1 VGYSGSLEQLVVN
14 STVAGEV
21 TAYLWGAGGGGGGG
35 PEGNASGGGYGL
47 KYQGSTATDPFHD
60 VYAYLAS
67 GYYVRRV
74 GDLQG
79 NVNVPVNIVGYSV
92 VVNGAEVYRTNGEG
106 AQSPPADLAVRFEYV
121 GRSYYN
127 IDYDTGTVELVQC
140 FSFSYSAETPGAA
153 GNGSAGGYS
162 RVTFNVEPGD
172 LIEVGVGQGGGAG
185 QIDPG
190 GSSTTGVTYTGSVA
204 NQPFEVFAYAPPPVV
219 IVPGT
224 SGYYIHI
231 LFDYNDVGGVI
242 GTYYL
247 GYSVVVNGVV
257 VYQNEMAGGNPGQ
270 AVPPPAT
277 VAQKTTFVG
286 NSFIRGNP
294 GPYGQL
300 EVVQCWSFQYYPSNS
315 GYPTLAGVGGLGYS
329 PKEIFSSRSP
339 PPGAEQTWPVK
350 NAAYNEFTNTYGVW
364 EQDNALTNFTRT
376 YRVYFPS
383 STKYLFTLGCDS
395 YGYVYLDDT
404 LVMEGQGCA
413 LGQTPVQYVLYVE
426 QGYHNVKM
434 QGTGTPPITW
444 STRDTNIV
452 SGQTLYPTTRQN
464 DTALLATF
472 GVWSNS
478 QQRGGTVDTGW
489 FVTFPVSGYYT
500 ITGSSTGVGLNTEG
514 EGAGGGIYI
523 SGTPYILLGG
533 NSGGTTVQVKRYIPA
548 GSYSVYV
555 SAETPGNSGQLSGI
569 AFSIQLDAGVPGANT
584 MALAIATPGSL
595 NAYSGG
601 AGGRPGAQGIS
612 GGGGGGGGATTLFKN
627 GQLIG
632 IAAGGGGGGGAGRLG
647 RVLQCDAPGL
657 GGLNTAYGGVP
668 TGTEG
673 QRYLGDGGGG
683 GGAGG
688 GVQGGLG
695 GATRGNE
702 QTAFGGAN
710 GTSLGDYTQASTN
723 VNSVG
728 TESPYW
734 NRYRGTGGLGGSVF
748 TLIPQAGAN
757 GYAVL
762 VFKQS
767 GIRVKDEGEWKSPR
781 VIWIKQNN
789 VWIQVDTVWV
799 KNNTG
804 QWNKVLGSNSSS
816 PDFES
821 LYNQMGWTYY
831 PYPEGDQPAPPP
843 PPPDPPPGN
852 YFGGYE
858 WSIF

>member
-1 VGYSGSLEQLVVN
+1 LVVN

-35 PEGNASGGGYGL
+35 PEGNTAGGGYGL
-47 KYQGSTATDPFHD
+47 RYQGSTATDPFHD

-79 NVNVPVNIVGYSV
+79 NVDVPVNIVGYSV

-106 AQSPPADLAVRFEYV
+106 AQSPPPDLAVRFEYV

-127 IDYDTGTVELVQC
+127 IDYDTGLVELVQC
-140 FSFSYSAETPGAA
+140 FSFSYSAVTPGAA

-190 GSSTTGVTYTGSVA
+190 GSSTTGVTYTGSTA
-204 NQPFEVFAYAPPPVV
+204 TQPFSTGLVPPVPPVV
-219 IVPGT
+219 IAPGT
-224 SGYYIHI
+224 SGYYINI
-231 LFDYNDVGGVI
+231 LEQYNDVGNIVNI
-242 GTYYL
+242 YYL
-247 GYSVVVNGVV
+247 GYSVVVNGVE
-257 VYQNEMAGGNPGQ
+257 VYMNQVSGGGPD
-270 AVPPPAT
+270 ARPPPPT
-277 VAQKTTFVG
+277 LAQKTTYVG
-286 NSFIRGNP
+286 LSYIGGNA
-294 GPYGQL
+294 GPYGQ
-300 EVVQCWSFQYYPSNS
+300 VSRVQCWSFQYYPSNS

-339 PPGAEQTWPVK
+339 PTGAAEVWPVK
-350 NAAYNEFTNTYGVW
+350 NSAYNEFTNTYGVW
-364 EQDNALTNFTRT
+364 EQDNAVPNFTRT
-376 YRVYFPS
+376 YQVYFPS
-383 STKYLFTLGCDS
+383 STKYLFTLGCDT
-395 YGYVYLDDT
+395 YGYVYLDDV
-404 LVMEGQGCA
+404 LVMEGQGYA
-413 LGQTPVQYVLYVE
+413 VSENPVQYVLYVE

-434 QGTGTPPITW
+434 QGQGASLLPAW
-444 STRDTNIV
+444 
-452 SGQTLYPTTRQN
+452 TTRSPG
-464 DTALLATF
+464 D
-472 GVWSNS
+472 V
-478 QQRGGTVDTGW
+478 GTVIHPGYNFGNTGSPGLNLLNEYGIW
-489 FVTFPVSGYYT
+489 NNPPTVSTTYGGISTTWQSVYFPVTGYYT
-500 ITGSSTGVGLNTEG
+500 IQGSSIGCGSS
-514 EGAGGGIYI
+514 
-523 SGTPYILLGG
+523 SGTLLIDSTVVM
-533 NSGGTTVQVKRYIPA
+533 NLVADSGGLLEQKTVLVTA
-548 GSYSVYV
+548 GYHSIYV
-555 SAETPGNSGQLSGI
+555 NATSSPQRGNLIAEV
-569 AFSIQLDAGVPGANT
+569 AFVIQLDPGVAGANS

-632 IAAGGGGGGGAGRLG
+632 VAAGGGGGGGAGRLG
-647 RVLQCDAPGL
+647 RVLQCDAPGI

-668 TGTEG
+668 TGTQG

-710 GTSLGDYTQASTN
+710 GTSLGDYTEASTN

-852 YFGGYE
+852 YDPGGGS
-858 WSIF
+858 WGVF

>member
-1 VGYSGSLEQLVVN
+1 VVN

-47 KYQGSTATDPFHD
+47 RYQGSTATDPFHD

-74 GDLQG
+74 GDLNG
-79 NVNVPVNIVGYSV
+79 NVEVPVNIIGYSV

-127 IDYDTGTVELVQC
+127 IDYDTGLVELVQC

-153 GNGSAGGYS
+153 GNGSAGSYS

-172 LIEVGVGQGGGAG
+172 LIEVGVGQGGGSGSILKGPTPTPTPTQTYITYAG
-185 QIDPG
+185 SLLTDPF
-190 GSSTTGVTYTGSVA
+190 SDIIA
-204 NQPFEVFAYAPPPVV
+204 
-219 IVPGT
+219 PGT
-224 SGYYIHI
+224 SGYYAAG
-231 LFDYNDVGGVI
+231 YGYVRGEVEGGVNYFF
-242 GTYYL
+242 TTSYC
-247 GYSVVVNGVV
+247 VVVNGVI
-257 VYQNEMAGGNPGQ
+257 VYGPSSQ
-270 AVPPPAT
+270 PPPVNTYQAT
-277 VAQKTTFVG
+277 EVVG
-286 NSFIRGNP
+286 NSAYAQTS
-294 GPYGQL
+294 PYGDYTAT
-300 EVVQCWSFQYYPSNS
+300 QCYNFRYYPPVSTD
-315 GYPTLAGVGGLGYS
+315 PTQGGVGGLGYS
-329 PKEIFSSRSP
+329 LKEIFSSRSP
-339 PPGAEQTWPVK
+339 PPGAAESWPVK
-350 NAAYNEFTNTYGVW
+350 NIAYNEFLNTYGVW

-383 STKYLFTLGCDS
+383 SAKYLFTMACDS
-395 YGYVYLDDT
+395 YGYVYLDNV
-404 LVMEGQGCA
+404 LVMEGQGYGA
-413 LGQTPVQYVLYVE
+413 SGNPVQYVLYVE

-434 QGTGTPPITW
+434 QGTGALPGPVW
-444 STRDTNIV
+444 STRSPGNYGTV
-452 SGQTLYPTTRQN
+452 LYPGYPFQPGYVFSE
-464 DTALLATF
+464 LLNTY
-472 GVWSNS
+472 GVCSIQYGGPNANVDSTWSVYFPTSGTYTIQGVSIGMGYNPYS
-478 QQRGGTVDTGW
+478 GSINPGTIYIDGVAQLTCKQGG
-489 FVTFPVSGYYT
+489 FPVQYQAYITAGYHDVRVYAE
-500 ITGSSTGVGLNTEG
+500 S
-514 EGAGGGIYI
+514 
-523 SGTPYILLGG
+523 
-533 NSGGTTVQVKRYIPA
+533 
-548 GSYSVYV
+548 SYSRGNTIQDVAFV
-555 SAETPGNSGQLSGI
+555 IQSAIDPGV
-569 AFSIQLDAGVPGANT
+569 AGVNS

-595 NAYSGG
+595 NAYCGA

-612 GGGGGGGGATTLFKN
+612 GSGGGGGGATTLFKN

-632 IAAGGGGGGGAGRLG
+632 VAAGGGGGGGAGRLG

-668 TGTEG
+668 TGTQG

-734 NRYRGTGGLGGSVF
+734 NRYRGTGGLGGSIF
-748 TLIPQAGAN
+748 TSIPQAGTS

-804 QWNKVLGSNSSS
+804 QWNKVLGSNSSA

-843 PPPDPPPGN
+843 PPPDPAPGY
-852 YFGGYE
+852 YFGGVE